1 MPNYN
6 KSPLN
11 YIGGKYKILPQIL
24 EYFPQDINNFIDLF
38 AGGLDVATNVTS
50 KKTFCNDINF
60 YTIQIYEAMQN
71 KSIDEILAYIYNKI
85 EEFNLTKTNEEA
97 YKKFRAYYN
106 RTKNPLDLYIL
117 VCYSFNY
124 QFRFN
129 NKHEFNNPF
138 GKNRSCFNATI
149 RDNLI
154 KFHANIKDFV
164 FSSEHFKDYNI
175 SFLSKTD
182 FLYADPP
189 YRITVGSYNDGK
201 RGFEGWSKEDDI
213 ILFNR
218 LDDLNSGGV
227 KFALSNV
234 SEHKGLINDELVS
247 WAKKYNVHQ
256 IEKNYNNSNYQ
267 VKDKNSITKE
277 ILVTNY

>member
-1 MPNYN
+1 MQNYN

-24 EYFPQDINNFIDLF
+24 EYFPQSINSFIDLF
-38 AGGLDVATNVTS
+38 AGGLDVATNVNS
-50 KKTFCNDINF
+50 EKTFCNDINF
-60 YTIQIYEAMQN
+60 YTIQIYKAMQE
-71 KSIDEILAYIYNKI
+71 KSIGEILDYIDGKI

-97 YKKFRAYYN
+97 YRNFRNYYN
-106 RTKNPLDLYIL
+106 KTKNPLDLYIL

-129 NKHEFNNPF
+129 SKHEFNNPF
-138 GKNRSCFNATI
+138 GRNRSSFNSTM

-154 KFHANIKDFV
+154 KFHANIKGFI
-164 FSSEHFKDYNI
+164 FSAENFKDYNI
-175 SFLSKTD
+175 SFLNKSD

-189 YRITVGSYNDGK
+189 YTITVGSYNDGK
-201 RGFEGWSKEDDI
+201 RGFEGWSKDDDI
-213 ILFNR
+213 ILFRR
-218 LDDLNSGGV
+218 LDDLNNGGV

-234 SEHKGLINDELVS
+234 SEHKGLVNAELVS
-247 WAKKYNVHQ
+247 WAKKYNLHY
-256 IEKNYNNSNYQ
+256 INKNYRNSNYQ
-267 VKDKNSITKE
+267 VRDRSSITRE

>member
-1 MPNYN
+1 MTTYN

-24 EYFPQDINNFIDLF
+24 NYFPLSIDNFIDLF
-38 AGGLDVATNVTS
+38 AGGLDVAANVKS
-50 KKTFCNDINF
+50 NKTFCNDINF
-60 YTIQIYEAMQN
+60 YTIQIYEAMQKKN
-71 KSIDEILAYIYNKI
+71 IDEILDYIDDRI
-85 EEFNLTKTNEEA
+85 EEFNLSKTNLES
-97 YKKFRAYYN
+97 YIKFRSYYN
-106 RTKNPLDLYIL
+106 KTRNPLDLYIL

-129 NKHEFNNPF
+129 SRHEYNNPF
-138 GKNRSCFNATI
+138 GKDRSSFNSTI

-154 KFHANIKDFV
+154 KFHANIKNFV
-164 FSSEHFKDYNI
+164 FSSENFRNYNI
-175 SFLSKTD
+175 SFLGKSD

-201 RGFEGWSKEDDI
+201 RGFEGWSRDDDI
-213 ILFNR
+213 ILFKR
-218 LDDLNSGGV
+218 LDDLNNNGV

-234 SEHKGLINDELVS
+234 SEHRGQINTELVS
-247 WAKKYNVHQ
+247 WAEKYNIHQ

-267 VKDKNSITKE
+267 VKDKRSVTKE